1 MMTSEKTVLCELAQR
16 LKQEGF
22 ADIRFYIER
31 TERVGVGVLDGKRDS
46 ATRAKESAYFVEA
59 GKDGKR
65 CCTFFNTLDGMDDV
79 VEQMQI
85 SASASQEDYQP
96 LPAFEQ
102 EVSYHSDFAPAD
114 ELEAIKVLAE
124 AESKAREEKRIAA
137 ISNCR
142 YNHSWKEVVLMD
154 ENGTC
159 MTDSTQVA
167 SVSIGVVSREDG
179 DTEIAHGGRSAA
191 SLAQIDVNALAK
203 EVAQLGAQRLHAK
216 PLESG
221 RYAVILQ
228 NSAAAELL
236 EAYLPIFY
244 ASEMQ
249 NKMSKLAGKQGEQ
262 IACADLELI
271 EDPELPTGRVHR
283 HFDDE
288 GCPVSKKYLI
298 HGGKLESVLYNRRSA
313 AKEEKS
319 GSGNGFKANIQSSVG
334 TGVTNVALQSASG
347 SYLSMEQLC
356 EKMGSG
362 IIVTD
367 LEGVFAG
374 VNTINGSFSL
384 LSKGMLVENGKPV
397 KPFCEVTIAGN
408 IYTMLEEIEALGD
421 DPAPTAAGSQFVQT
435 PSILLKGL
443 TVSGL

>member
-22 ADIRFYIER
+22 ADVRFYIER
-31 TERVGVGVLDGKRDS
+31 TERFGVGVLDGKRDS
-46 ATRAKESAYFVEA
+46 ATRAKENAYFVEA

-96 LPAFEQ
+96 LPTFEQ

-124 AESKAREEKRIAA
+124 AESRAREEKRIAA

-167 SVSIGVVSREDG
+167 SVSIGVVSREDS

-249 NKMSKLAGKQGEQ
+249 NKMSELAGKQGEQ

-298 HGGKLESVLYNRRSA
+298 HGGKLWSRCSITAGAPRRKKSPAAATVSRRTSSRRSA
-313 AKEEKS
+313 P
-319 GSGNGFKANIQSSVG
+319 
-334 TGVTNVALQSASG
+334 ASPT
-347 SYLSMEQLC
+347 SPC
-356 EKMGSG
+356 R
-362 IIVTD
+362 VR
-367 LEGVFAG
+367 
-374 VNTINGSFSL
+374 
-384 LSKGMLVENGKPV
+384 
-397 KPFCEVTIAGN
+397 
-408 IYTMLEEIEALGD
+408 
-421 DPAPTAAGSQFVQT
+421 PAA
-435 PSILLKGL
+435 I
-443 TVSGL
+443 

>member
-1 MMTSEKTVLCELAQR
+1 MMTSEKTVLCALAQR
-16 LKQEGF
+16 LKEEGF
-22 ADIRFYIER
+22 TDVRFYIER
-31 TERVGVGVLDGKRDS
+31 TERFGVGVLDGARDS
-46 ATRAKESAYFVEA
+46 FTRAKENAYFVEA
-59 GKDGKR
+59 GKGGKR

-85 SASASQEDYQP
+85 AAEASQEEYQP
-96 LPAFEQ
+96 LPAFEK
-102 EVSYHSDFAPAD
+102 EVNHHSEFAPANEMD
-114 ELEAIKVLAE
+114 AVQVLVE
-124 AESKAREEKRIAA
+124 AEKAAKEEKKISNL
-137 ISNCR
+137 SNCR

-154 ENGTC
+154 DQGTC
-159 MTDSTQVA
+159 MTDSSQVA

-179 DTEIAHGGRSAA
+179 DTEIAYGGRSAA
-191 SLAQIDVNALAK
+191 SLDQIDVTGLAR
-203 EVAQLGAQRLHAK
+203 EVAKLGAQRLHAK
-216 PLESG
+216 PLASG
-221 RYAVILQ
+221 KYAVILQ
-228 NSAAAELL
+228 NTAAAELL

-249 NKMSKLAGKQGEQ
+249 NKMSKLAGRQGEQ
-262 IACADLELI
+262 IACADVELL
-271 EDPELPTGRVHR
+271 EDPQLATGRVHR

-298 HGGKLESVLYNRRSA
+298 RAGKFESMLYNRKSA
-313 AKEEKS
+313 AKENVS
-319 GSGNGFKANIQSSVG
+319 GSGNGFKADIQSSVG
-334 TGVTNVALQSASG
+334 TGVTNVVLQSASG
-347 SYLSMEQLC
+347 SELSMEQMC
-356 EKMGSG
+356 EKMGNG

-408 IYTMLEEIEALGD
+408 IYTLLEEIEAMGN

>member
-22 ADIRFYIER
+22 ADVRFYIER

-102 EVSYHSDFAPAD
+102 EVSYHTDFAPAD

-203 EVAQLGAQRLHAK
+203 EVAQMGAQRLHAK

-435 PSILLKGL
+435 PPILLKGL

>member
-22 ADIRFYIER
+22 ADVRFYIER

-102 EVSYHSDFAPAD
+102 EVSYHTDFAPAD

-334 TGVTNVALQSASG
+334 TSVTNVALQSASG

-421 DPAPTAAGSQFVQT
+421 DPAPTAAGSQFVQI

>member
-1 MMTSEKTVLCELAQR
+1 MQTSV
-16 LKQEGF
+16 
-22 ADIRFYIER
+22 FYIER

-102 EVSYHSDFAPAD
+102 EVSYHTDFAPAD

-167 SVSIGVVSREDG
+167 SVSIGVVSREDS
-179 DTEIAHGGRSAA
+179 DTEIAPRRTQRGKSCADRPSTPWPKRWPSWARSACTQ
-191 SLAQIDVNALAK
+191 SRWSRDDM
-203 EVAQLGAQRLHAK
+203 
-216 PLESG
+216 PS
-221 RYAVILQ
+221 ILQ

-313 AKEEKS
+313 AKEE
-319 GSGNGFKANIQSSVG
+319 SS
-334 TGVTNVALQSASG
+334 
-347 SYLSMEQLC
+347 
-356 EKMGSG
+356 
-362 IIVTD
+362 
-367 LEGVFAG
+367 
-374 VNTINGSFSL
+374 
-384 LSKGMLVENGKPV
+384 
-397 KPFCEVTIAGN
+397 
-408 IYTMLEEIEALGD
+408 
-421 DPAPTAAGSQFVQT
+421 AAA
-435 PSILLKGL
+435 
-443 TVSGL
+443 TVSRRTSSRRSAPASPTSPCRVRPAAI

>member
-22 ADIRFYIER
+22 ADVRFYIER

-102 EVSYHSDFAPAD
+102 EVSYHTDFAPAD

-167 SVSIGVVSREDG
+167 SVSIGVVSREDS

-203 EVAQLGAQRLHAK
+203 EVAQMGAQRLHAK

-435 PSILLKGL
+435 PSILLNGL

>member
-22 ADIRFYIER
+22 ADVRFYIER
-31 TERVGVGVLDGKRDS
+31 TERVGVGVLDGKRNS
-46 ATRAKESAYFVEA
+46 ATRAKERAYFVEA

-102 EVSYHSDFAPAD
+102 EVSYHTDFAPAD

-435 PSILLKGL
+435 PSILLEGL